1 MSVSN
6 PSRYD
11 IAAVTRAL
19 VLRNNRMVPPGSVE
33 SYAGSSAPT
42 GWVMCDGSTLSRT
55 NYYYLYSVIGNTYGA
70 GDGVNTFN
78 VPDLRGRKVLGA
90 GQGNGLTN
98 RNLADIGGAETHT
111 LTSNEMPVHNHGVTD
126 PGHAHSYVNN
136 TNDQDTDNAFA
147 TETAADQVDLNKTT
161 SSNTTGISINNTGGG
176 QAHNNMDPFFVL
188 NYIIKF

>member
-33 SYAGSSAPT
+33 SFAGSSAPV
-42 GWVMCDGSTLSRT
+42 GWVMCDGSAISRT

-98 RNLADIGGAETHT
+98 RNLAAIGGAETHT

-136 TNDQDTDNAFA
+136 VGDQNTDNAFA
-147 TETAADQVDLNKTT
+147 TQTAADNADYPQTT
-161 SSNTTGISINNTGGG
+161 GSNTTGISINNAGGG
-176 QAHNNMDPFFVL
+176 QAHNNMDPFLVL